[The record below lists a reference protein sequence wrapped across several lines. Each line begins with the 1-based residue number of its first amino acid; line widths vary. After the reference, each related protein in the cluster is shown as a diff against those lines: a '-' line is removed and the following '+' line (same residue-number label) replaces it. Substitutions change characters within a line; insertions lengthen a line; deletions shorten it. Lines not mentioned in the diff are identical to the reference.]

1 MLRHVLV
8 PLDGSNLSEQALPY
22 AQAITAKGGKITLV
36 SVIELPIDYEYAVMD
51 IPLTIVSNSTYNE
64 EQYEN
69 TYRRVQEYLNIK
81 ARELTACGFDVECIV
96 ETGDPATVVSDVAER
111 ESVNAI
117 AITTHGR
124 TGFSKWLFGSV
135 TQKVIA
141 TMPCPV
147 FVVPGK
153 EVVKSE
159 EAQPVFRTAHATS

>member
-22 AQAITAKGGKITLV
+22 AEAVVAKGGKITLV
-36 SVIELPIDYEYAVMD
+36 SVLELPIDYEYAVMD
-51 IPLTIVSNSTYNE
+51 IPLTIVSNQSYSE
-64 EQYEN
+64 EQYDN
-69 TYRRVQEYLNIK
+69 TYRQVQDYLNLK
-81 ARELTACGFDVECIV
+81 ARELTKRGFDVTCVV
-96 ETGDPATVVSDVAER
+96 ETGDPAIVLTDIASR
-111 ESVNAI
+111 EKVNAI
-117 AITTHGR
+117 VITTHGR

-141 TMPCPV
+141 SMPCPV

-159 EAQPVFRTAHATS
+159 DAQPVFRTAPAT